1 MERPVRWG
9 EINKHGISALRRN
22 AMNDVVWYPNL
33 HFTHHKTLNTI
44 AVLLQHWLPAYLMD
58 AAARLV
64 GKRPIMVRIAQ
75 KLDRAA
81 ACLEYFTTH
90 EWCFSNDNVQNLWST
105 LSEVDQH
112 TFNFALSAL
121 HWPTYMEQ
129 YCLGTKRYVMKE
141 ELATLPSA
149 RKHLSK

>member
-1 MERPVRWG
+1 
-9 EINKHGISALRRN
+9 
-22 AMNDVVWYPNL
+22 
-33 HFTHHKTLNTI
+33 
-44 AVLLQHWLPAYLMD
+44 
-58 AAARLV
+58 
-64 GKRPIMVRIAQ
+64 MVRIAQ

-81 ACLEYFTTH
+81 SCLEYFTTH
-90 EWCFSNDNVQNLWST
+90 EWRFSNDNVQSLWSQ
-105 LSEVDQH
+105 LSSQDQH

-149 RKHLSK
+149 RKHLTK